1 MGTPIPTLLRAAG
14 LGSFRA
20 LTGLIQYASD
30 PVMSVEEL
38 AVRLGGVEPAGRWE
52 RS

>member
-1 MGTPIPTLLRAAG
+1 M
-14 LGSFRA
+14 GSFRA

-38 AVRLGGVEPAGRWE
+38 ALRMGGVEPPGRGE
-52 RS
+52 RG

>member
-1 MGTPIPTLLRAAG
+1 MGTPIPTLLRAAV

-38 AVRLGGVEPAGRWE
+38 AVRMGGVEPPGRGE
-52 RS
+52 GS